1 MNSTLYQSS
10 NLIFSA
16 TFHLLI
22 IVISVFA
29 FPFIAKKPIDVPPLV
44 SVELIEIGN
53 LTNIPFAPKAKKII
67 EKAKKKN
74 EKLVSE
80 QAPPKKI
87 KKEKNKKVNLDKNK
101 EIKELA
107 PKKMPTPENKIKKIK
122 KTKLESVALPDKKK
136 EKVQLEEEKMQKPSK
151 DIKKEKSLVTNTE
164 KSKPSMEDT
173 KVKQASEFE
182 KKELFDPNSIAALI
196 DKSKED
202 FGETNKKLKKITQSQ
217 DPSMNLSKLTL
228 SEEDA
233 LKAQIFS
240 CWSIPLALPY
250 NEDLLVRIKLKLKP
264 DGTLIKT
271 EILDHARMNMPGQG
285 FYKVLAESAL
295 RAIQLCQPLKVPTS
309 GYERWKDLQLN
320 FDAREMIGG

>member
-1 MNSTLYQSS
+1 MYKSLFISS
-10 NLIFSA
+10 G
-16 TFHLLI
+16 FHLGI
-22 IVISVFA
+22 IILSIFTL
-29 FPFIAKKPIDVPPLV
+29 PFIAKKPIDVPPLV
-44 SVELIEIGN
+44 SVELIEIGK

-87 KKEKNKKVNLDKNK
+87 KKEKNKKVNLDIDK
-101 EIKELA
+101 EIKELSS
-107 PKKMPTPENKIKKIK
+107 KKTPTPENKVKKIK
-122 KTKLESVALPDKKK
+122 KEKLESVALPDKKK
-136 EKVQLEEEKMQKPSK
+136 EKVQLKEEKKQIPSK
-151 DIKKEKSLVTNTE
+151 KIKKDKKIKKNIEE
-164 KSKPSMEDT
+164 IKPNLEDS
-173 KVKQASEFE
+173 KVKQVSEFE
-182 KKELFDPNSIAALI
+182 KKELFDTNNIAALI

-202 FGETNKKLKKITQSQ
+202 FGETDKKLNKITQSQ
-217 DPSMNLSKLTL
+217 DSSMDFSKLTL

-233 LKAQIFS
+233 LKAQIFG
-240 CWSIPLALPY
+240 CWSIPLGLPY
-250 NEDLLVRIKLKLKP
+250 NENLLVRIKLKLKP

-285 FYKVLAESAL
+285 FFKVLAESAL

-320 FDAREMIGG
+320 FDPREMLGG